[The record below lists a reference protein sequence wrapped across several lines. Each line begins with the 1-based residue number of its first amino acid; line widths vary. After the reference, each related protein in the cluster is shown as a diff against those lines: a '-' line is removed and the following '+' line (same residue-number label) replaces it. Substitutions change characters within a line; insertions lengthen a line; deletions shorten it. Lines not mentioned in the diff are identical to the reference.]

1 MTRIDGRENNQIRPV
16 KITRNY
22 IPHAEGSALISVGN
36 TAVICT
42 ASIEEQV
49 PAFLAE
55 AEQGWITAEY
65 GMLPRA
71 THRRSVREAKA
82 GRPGGRTQEIQ
93 RLIGRTLRSVVN
105 LKALPQVTIFID
117 ADVIKADGGTRTA
130 AITGSFVALYD
141 ALRALKV
148 QGQIEELPVLDMVAA
163 TSVGILNGE
172 VILDLNYQEDSKAAV
187 DMNIIKT
194 AGGKFVEVQGTAEKE
209 PFDQEQL
216 EEMLALASEGIEQ
229 LIAKQKEVL
238 EL

>member
-1 MTRIDGRENNQIRPV
+1 MTRIDGRANNQIRPV

-36 TAVICT
+36 TVVICT

-49 PAFLAE
+49 PSFLAE
-55 AEQGWITAEY
+55 AAQGWITAEY
-65 GMLPRA
+65 GMIPRA
-71 THRRSVREAKA
+71 THTRSVRESKA

-93 RLIGRTLRSVVN
+93 RLIGRTLRSVVD

-163 TSVGILNGE
+163 TSVGILKGE

-194 AGGKFVEVQGTAEKE
+194 ASGKFVEVQGTAEKE
-209 PFDQEQL
+209 PFDKEQL

-229 LIAKQKEVL
+229 LIAEQKETL
-238 EL
+238 QL